1 MMVVNDLVF
10 RLLRKNATLLG
21 VPDMSSRWLERW
33 PSAFGW
39 AGNNRTL
46 RGATGPAVGPAV
58 ATVGFRPFRIRS
70 ASHNAG
76 KSNQPPGPSE
86 RPTRSILAPDPR
98 FSYQTQTKRDGA
110 VREKQNSTTLSRK
123 TKRDDAIREKE
134 NATTPFAKNKT
145 QQRRSRKTKRDAAVR
160 EKQNAM
166 TLF

>member
-76 KSNQPPGPSE
+76 KSTPATWSVGTTNEVNLGP
-86 RPTRSILAPDPR
+86 RPQVQLPDP
-98 FSYQTQTKRDGA
+98 
-110 VREKQNSTTLSRK
+110 
-123 TKRDDAIREKE
+123 
-134 NATTPFAKNKT
+134 NKT
-145 QQRRSRKTKRDAAVR
+145 RRRRSRKTKLDDAVAKNKTR
-160 EKQNAM
+160 RRNS
-166 TLF
+166 